1 MATTEKARLDRVKQL
16 KSQFFSHRPSVCIE
30 GALSKTEVFRET
42 ESEPMII
49 RRAKAFRRHCETKT
63 ITIQPHELI
72 VGNAGAVARSI
83 HVNPELSNNW
93 FYEELNTMSTR
104 PQDPYQITEEQKR
117 QYRELVYPYWK
128 GKTLRDFWNAR
139 APQEIRDLVAVGG
152 VCDNDVKIEC
162 TPGDMVPAFQ
172 QIILPLGFD
181 GIRRQAEAHLAN
193 LDFNDIE
200 NFSRRDFW
208 QSVIICC
215 EGFSILCERHADAAR
230 ALQVGADAQR
240 KEDLRRIESACRA
253 IAHNAPQTFHEA
265 MQLVYF
271 VFVGLFIE
279 GNAGGYSPGL
289 LDQYLLPYYEK
300 ERAAGASDEDILEL
314 IECFYVKTGEQIWYW
329 NEPAARHYSG
339 YCAFQ
344 NIALGGLDTYGRDA
358 VNPLTYLMLQ
368 AGIDVQM
375 VQPSLSVRISKKNP
389 EAFFLKVAELVQTG
403 SGFPAG

>member
-1 MATTEKARLDRVKQL
+1 MALTEEARLDRVMKL

-30 GALSKTEVFRET
+30 GALSKTEVFKAT

-49 RRAKAFRRHCETKT
+49 RRAKAFKRHCETKT

-93 FYEELNTMSTR
+93 FYDELDTMSTR

-117 QYRELVYPYWK
+117 LYREVVYPYWK
-128 GKTLRDFWNAR
+128 GKTLRDYWNAR
-139 APQEIRDLVAVGG
+139 APEDVRELVAVGG

-181 GIRRQAEAHLAN
+181 GIRRQAEEHLKD
-193 LDFNDIE
+193 LDFNQIE
-200 NFSRRDFW
+200 NFARRDFW
-208 QSVIICC
+208 RSVIICC
-215 EGFSILCERHADAAR
+215 EGFSALCERHADMAR
-230 ALQVGADAQR
+230 ALQVGADEQR
-240 KEDLRRIESACRA
+240 REDLRRIEAACRA
-253 IAHNAPQTFHEA
+253 IAHNPPSTFHEA
-265 MQLVYF
+265 VQLVYF

-300 ERAAGASDEDILEL
+300 AQADGMSDEEILEI

-344 NIALGGLDTYGRDA
+344 NIALGGLDTYGREDRK
-358 VNPLTYLMLQ
+358 
-368 AGIDVQM
+368 
-375 VQPSLSVRISKKNP
+375 SV
-389 EAFFLKVAELVQTG
+389 V
-403 SGFPAG
+403 